1 MKTQEKIYEGVTEKI
16 VKLLEDGT
24 VPWTRPWNPGEDSP
38 MNFDSK
44 RPYSGLNVWLLLYSP
59 FQSKF
64 WMTFKQIQKMGGT
77 VKKGSKAETI
87 VYWNFQRYE
96 KENKDGTVKERSRAF
111 LKEYKVFNLEQ
122 TIGIEIPP
130 NDSIKIDFKDIESAE
145 DIVEKMPNRP
155 KLRHIEQNRAFYRP
169 SIDEVVMPLKEQF
182 KSEESYYATLFHEL
196 SHSTGHKKRLNRDT
210 VTDGA
215 MFGSHGYSKEEL
227 VAEFSS
233 SFLCGVAGIDKEELT
248 KNTAAYIESWS
259 RKLKANPKWLV
270 SACGQAAKAANFI
283 LDIKPEENKEK

>member
-1 MKTQEKIYEGVTEKI
+1 M
-16 VKLLEDGT
+16 
-24 VPWTRPWNPGEDSP
+24 S
-38 MNFDSK
+38 
-44 RPYSGLNVWLLLYSP
+44 
-59 FQSKF
+59 
-64 WMTFKQIQKMGGT
+64 
-77 VKKGSKAETI
+77 
-87 VYWNFQRYE
+87 
-96 KENKDGTVKERSRAF
+96 
-111 LKEYKVFNLEQ
+111 
-122 TIGIEIPP
+122 
-130 NDSIKIDFKDIESAE
+130 
-145 DIVEKMPNRP
+145 
-155 KLRHIEQNRAFYRP
+155 
-169 SIDEVVMPLKEQF
+169 LKEQF

-215 MFGSHGYSKEEL
+215 MFGSHSYSKEEL